1 MESVMRRFYNDE
13 SGASSVEYAILV
25 SSIAVAMLSAVVIF
39 GQGVKGLYTKFNT
52 NFP

>member
-1 MESVMRRFYNDE
+1 MERVIRRFYEDE

-25 SSIAVAMLSAVVIF
+25 SCIALAIISAVGIF
-39 GQGVKGLYTKFNT
+39 GQGVKGLFTKANN

>member
-1 MESVMRRFYNDE
+1 MKRAIRIFYKDE

-25 SSIAVAMLSAVVIF
+25 SCIALAIISTVVIF
-39 GQGVKGLYTKFNT
+39 GQRVKGLFTKADI